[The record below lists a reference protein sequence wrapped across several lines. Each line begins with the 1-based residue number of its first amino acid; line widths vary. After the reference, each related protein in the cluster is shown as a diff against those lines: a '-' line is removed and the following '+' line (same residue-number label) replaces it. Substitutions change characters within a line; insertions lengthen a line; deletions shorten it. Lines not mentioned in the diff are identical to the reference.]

1 VTAKD
6 DEDKL
11 LLSVAMQNANSVLIA
26 RRRAE
31 QRSEAHLAEA
41 QRLSQTGSFDWRV
54 STGDLLW
61 SEETFRIFQYD
72 RTTKPTMELVLQRVH
87 EEDAAL
93 VRQTIESASQDGKN
107 FEHECRLVMPDS
119 SVKHVHV
126 VAHVL
131 GNERGSVE
139 FVGAVMDVTAAK
151 QAEERIRQNENELR
165 IIIDAI
171 PAMSWSA
178 LPDGSPDFFNQRWLA
193 YTGLSLEEGR
203 SCWMLAFHP
212 EERPRIE
219 EEWRATVATGAPF
232 EKEARIRRADGEY
245 RWFLI
250 RAVPLRDELGRIVKW
265 YGTITDIEDRKRAAM
280 LLAGEKRLLEIIAR
294 GDSRALILDALCRL
308 VEELAS
314 GSLSSILLLDAKTNR
329 LRHGAAP
336 SLPRSYTKAID
347 GLVIG
352 PSAGSCG
359 TAAYRAEPVIVSDI
373 ATDPLWVNY
382 RDLALTHELR
392 ACWSRP
398 ILSSEGKVLGTFG
411 TYYREPRSPTAEEH
425 DVVEHITHLASI
437 ALEREQAEE
446 VLRQAQADLAHVNR
460 VTTMGELTA
469 SLAHEVNQPIAAV
482 VTNAGACLQWL
493 AGDTPNLEEARAA
506 ATRIVK
512 GGTRAAEIISRI
524 RLLFKKHTPQRESV
538 DVNEVIREMIVL
550 LRSEITRYS
559 ISVRTE
565 QAADLPQVMS
575 DRVQLQQIMMNLIIN
590 GIDAMKDVDGRRELA
605 IKSQRGENKQI
616 MVSVSDT
623 GVGLPPHQADQIF
636 NAFFTTKLHGTGMG
650 LSISRSI
657 IGAHGGRLWAADN
670 SPRGASFH
678 FTLPTKVEAHE

>member
-1 VTAKD
+1 
-6 DEDKL
+6 
-11 LLSVAMQNANSVLIA
+11 
-26 RRRAE
+26 
-31 QRSEAHLAEA
+31 
-41 QRLSQTGSFDWRV
+41 
-54 STGDLLW
+54 
-61 SEETFRIFQYD
+61 
-72 RTTKPTMELVLQRVH
+72 
-87 EEDAAL
+87 
-93 VRQTIESASQDGKN
+93 
-107 FEHECRLVMPDS
+107 
-119 SVKHVHV
+119 
-126 VAHVL
+126 
-131 GNERGSVE
+131 
-139 FVGAVMDVTAAK
+139 
-151 QAEERIRQNENELR
+151 
-165 IIIDAI
+165 
-171 PAMSWSA
+171 
-178 LPDGSPDFFNQRWLA
+178 
-193 YTGLSLEEGR
+193 
-203 SCWMLAFHP
+203 MLAFHP

-232 EKEARIRRADGEY
+232 EKEVRIRRADGEY

-250 RAVPLRDELGRIVKW
+250 RAVPLRDEVGRIVKW

-623 GVGLPPHQADQIF
+623 GVGLPPHQTDQIF

-678 FTLPTKVEAHE
+678 FTLPTKVQAHE